1 MSNAPS
7 SAMKT
12 VKATARIGDI
22 RAFAGFSAVSVGCL
36 IFLYAPIVFLA
47 AYSFNDGRSVSRWS
61 GFSFRWY
68 ATVFGN
74 ENIQT
79 AALNSVIIA
88 VIAATVSTLLALGA
102 AVATVNRRA
111 SGGEAAYV
119 VLTFPLMVPEIV
131 TAVASLVFFVAIGIS
146 LGFVTILVAHIVFC
160 IPFAY
165 LPIKARLEGLDASL
179 PAAAADLYAS
189 PARAFARITLPLL
202 VPGLLSGWL
211 LAFIISLDDFIITAL
226 VAGPGATTL
235 PLHIY
240 GMLRLGMTP
249 EVNAISTLMLGAST
263 VLVLVSALI
272 GKIGHKH

>member
-1 MSNAPS
+1 MSNTS
-7 SAMKT
+7 SSTIKA
-12 VKATARIGDI
+12 ATATSRTGDI
-22 RAFAGFSAVSVGCL
+22 RAFAGFGSVSVGCL
-36 IFLYAPIVFLA
+36 VFLYAPIVFLA
-47 AYSFNDGRSVSRWS
+47 VYSFNDGRSVSRWS
-61 GFSFRWY
+61 GFSLRWY
-68 ATVFGN
+68 ATVFSN

-88 VIAATVSTLLALGA
+88 VIAATVATLLALGA
-102 AVATVNRRA
+102 ATATVNRRA
-111 SGGEAAYV
+111 SGGEAAYA

-146 LGFVTILVAHIVFC
+146 LGFVTILMAHIVFC

-165 LPIKARLEGLDASL
+165 LPIKARLEGLDPSL

-189 PARAFARITLPLL
+189 PAQAFTRITLPLL

-272 GKIGHKH
+272 GKVGHKH

>member
-1 MSNAPS
+1 MSNTALS
-7 SAMKT
+7 TMRT
-12 VKATARIGDI
+12 ITATSRIADI
-22 RAFAGFSAVSVGCL
+22 RAFAGFGSISVACL
-36 IFLYAPIVFLA
+36 VFLYAPIVFLA

-61 GFSFRWY
+61 GFSLRWY
-68 ATVFGN
+68 ATVFDN

-88 VIAATVSTLLALGA
+88 VIAATASTLLALGA
-102 AVATVNRRA
+102 ATATVHRRA
-111 SGGEAAYV
+111 SGGQAAYV

-131 TAVASLVFFVAIGIS
+131 TAVASLVFFVAVGIS
-146 LGFVTILVAHIVFC
+146 LSFATILLAHIVFC

-165 LPIKARLEGLDASL
+165 LPNKARLEGLDPSL

-189 PARAFARITLPLL
+189 PGKAFARITLPLL

-272 GKIGHKH
+272 GRVGQKH

>member
-102 AVATVNRRA
+102 ATATVNRRA

-146 LGFVTILVAHIVFC
+146 LGFVTILMAHIVFC

-179 PAAAADLYAS
+179 TAAAADLYAS

>member
-12 VKATARIGDI
+12 VKTTARIGDI
-22 RAFAGFSAVSVGCL
+22 RAFAGFGAVSVGCL

-68 ATVFGN
+68 ATVFSN

-146 LGFVTILVAHIVFC
+146 LGFVTILMAHIVFC

>member
-1 MSNAPS
+1 M
-7 SAMKT
+7 
-12 VKATARIGDI
+12 GDI
-22 RAFAGFSAVSVGCL
+22 RAFAGFGSVAVGCL
-36 IFLYAPIVFLA
+36 AFLYAPIVFLA

-61 GFSFRWY
+61 GFSLRWY
-68 ATVFGN
+68 TTVFSN

-88 VIAATVSTLLALGA
+88 VIAATVATLLALGA
-102 AVATVNRRA
+102 ATATANRRA
-111 SGGEAAYV
+111 TGGEAAYV

-146 LGFVTILVAHIVFC
+146 LGFVTILMAHIVFC

-165 LPIKARLEGLDASL
+165 LPIKARLEGLDPSL

-189 PARAFARITLPLL
+189 PAQAFTRITLPLL

-272 GKIGHKH
+272 GRVGHKH

>member
-1 MSNAPS
+1 MSNTS
-7 SAMKT
+7 SST
-12 VKATARIGDI
+12 IKAATSRTGDI
-22 RAFAGFSAVSVGCL
+22 RAFAGFGSVSVGCL
-36 IFLYAPIVFLA
+36 VFLYAPIVFLA
-47 AYSFNDGRSVSRWS
+47 VYSFNDGRSVSRWS
-61 GFSFRWY
+61 GFSMRWY

-88 VIAATVSTLLALGA
+88 VIAATAATLLALGA
-102 AVATVNRRA
+102 ATATVNRRA
-111 SGGEAAYV
+111 SGGEAAYA

-165 LPIKARLEGLDASL
+165 LPIKARLEGLDPSL

-189 PARAFARITLPLL
+189 PAQAFTRITLPLL

-272 GKIGHKH
+272 GKVGHKH

>member
-12 VKATARIGDI
+12 IKATARIGDI
-22 RAFAGFSAVSVGCL
+22 RAFAGFGAVSVGCL

-88 VIAATVSTLLALGA
+88 IIAATVSTLLALGA

-111 SGGEAAYV
+111 SGGEAAYL

-146 LGFVTILVAHIVFC
+146 LGFVTILMAHIVFC

>member
-111 SGGEAAYV
+111 SGREAAYV

>member
-1 MSNAPS
+1 
-7 SAMKT
+7 MKT

-102 AVATVNRRA
+102 ATATVNRRA

-146 LGFVTILVAHIVFC
+146 LGFVTILMAHIVFC

-179 PAAAADLYAS
+179 TAAAADLYAS